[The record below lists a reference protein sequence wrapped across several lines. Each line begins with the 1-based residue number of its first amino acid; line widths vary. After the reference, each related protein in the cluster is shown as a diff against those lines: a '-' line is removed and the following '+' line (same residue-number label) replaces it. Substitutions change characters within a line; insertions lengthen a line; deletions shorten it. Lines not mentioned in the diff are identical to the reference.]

1 MRTQVFFAST
11 AFGLATLAAAMED
24 EMFPD
29 AARRVLVLSNNAA
42 IPETAYGVADVAGT
56 GPLIE
61 AFDDVYSYNDAVA
74 PQHPSIWQPRPADL
88 PIWERS
94 LRLLWALEGD
104 LHLVVESIQ
113 VCPVLA
119 LCQTFADASID
130 VYADGLMSYGP
141 TRNALPPQ
149 VGMRVERLLHPDL
162 VPGVRP
168 LLLREFGVTPVVIST
183 ESFHK
188 VVATIGAE
196 SGPVR
201 SAASGAP
208 TAVLLG
214 QYLSALQLM
223 TDDEERHLHLQMVE
237 GAVAA
242 GFTELVF
249 KAHPAAPA
257 GLTAPLVRRAGELG
271 ARLTVSEAPELV
283 ETWYAAGEVD
293 LVVGC
298 FSTALATAALYGVPA
313 ARLGTELLL
322 ERLNPYENSNRIPAA
337 VIAETVPPLGGASGA
352 AERGQGASRP
362 LSTEQVVNTV
372 GYMMQPTR
380 NPDLRSAAVKLL
392 AQRSADLQPYV
403 RRYRLNMLNL
413 PGGQGTGIVA
423 RLGPAGPV
431 LKRILSPRLS
441 RLLGD
446 AARLGLRVARRN
458 SSDPPAA

>member
-24 EMFPD
+24 DMFPE

-74 PQHPSIWQPRPADL
+74 PQHPSVWQPRVADL
-88 PIWERS
+88 PIWERG
-94 LRLLWALEGD
+94 LRSLWALEGD

-130 VYADGLMSYGP
+130 LYADGLMSYGP

-168 LLLREFGVTPVVIST
+168 LLLREFDVRPVMIST

-188 VVATIGAE
+188 VMATIGAE
-196 SGPVR
+196 SGRVGL
-201 SAASGAP
+201 AASGAP

-249 KAHPAAPA
+249 KAHPGAPA

-271 ARLTVSEAPELV
+271 ARLTVREAPELV
-283 ETWYAAGEVD
+283 ETWYASGEVD

-298 FSTALATAALYGVPA
+298 FSTALATAALYGIPA

-352 AERGQGASRP
+352 ADHGPGASRP

-392 AQRSADLQPYV
+392 QQRFADLQPYV
-403 RRYRLNMLNL
+403 RRNRLNTLRL
-413 PGGQGTGIVA
+413 PGGQGPGIAA

-431 LKRILSPRLS
+431 MKRILGPRLS
-441 RLLGD
+441 LLLGD
-446 AARLGLRVARRN
+446 AARLGLRVAQRN